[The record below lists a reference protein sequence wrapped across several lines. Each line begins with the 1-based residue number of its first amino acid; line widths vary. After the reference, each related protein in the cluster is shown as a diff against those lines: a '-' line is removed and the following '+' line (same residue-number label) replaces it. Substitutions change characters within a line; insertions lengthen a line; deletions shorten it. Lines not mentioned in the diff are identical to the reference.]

1 MATIHLLKPIPTERP
16 QRAPAAARSAE
27 IILFPGVRYERWSE
41 TAQPSAAP
49 AKAKRKRR
57 TRVKRDRLTIVV

>member
-16 QRAPAAARSAE
+16 PRAPTMARSAE

-41 TAQPSAAP
+41 PVARVDTPT
-49 AKAKRKRR
+49 KAKRKRR